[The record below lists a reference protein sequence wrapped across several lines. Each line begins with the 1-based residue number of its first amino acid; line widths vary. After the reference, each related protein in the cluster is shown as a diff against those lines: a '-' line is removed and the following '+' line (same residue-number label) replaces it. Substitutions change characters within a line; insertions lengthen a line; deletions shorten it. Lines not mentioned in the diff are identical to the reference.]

1 MGKKYIS
8 ILLAVAL
15 ALTICATGVQA
26 AEAAIYTF
34 EFDGMIGKET
44 AQFELFPDGVCKFS
58 LPGNPMLKDIYAGT
72 FIREGDTV
80 TVEGLANV
88 DKTSSFTTPG
98 LWDWIVDGGT
108 VITVDDEAGTFAP
121 PWAEPAAARQE
132 RPAAKP
138 VCPRA

>member
-44 AQFELFPDGVCKFS
+44 AQFELFPDTDFLPVFNFDFMGEGVIASMFGAEQLVVENNPPFTRGLVLAGIEELDL
-58 LPGNPMLKDIYAGT
+58 LPTL
-72 FIREGDTV
+72 R
-80 TVEGLANV
+80 
-88 DKTSSFTTPG
+88 
-98 LWDWIVDGGT
+98 
-108 VITVDDEAGTFAP
+108 
-121 PWAEPAAARQE
+121 
-132 RPAAKP
+132 
-138 VCPRA
+138 